1 MANPRELPLA
11 CANEQ
16 PRQLGSGRYA
26 APMLRTLR
34 SPGGGPAF
42 RTRVVAL
49 LLALGMLLAAA
60 PLLIPAT
67 RWAVGSVVPRRAPAR
82 A

>member
-1 MANPRELPLA
+1 
-11 CANEQ
+11 
-16 PRQLGSGRYA
+16 
-26 APMLRTLR
+26 MLRLLR

-60 PLLIPAT
+60 PLLVPIT
-67 RWAVGSVVPRRAPAR
+67 RWAVGIVAPRRAAV
-82 A
+82 

>member
-1 MANPRELPLA
+1 
-11 CANEQ
+11 
-16 PRQLGSGRYA
+16 
-26 APMLRTLR
+26 MLRILR
-34 SPGGGPAF
+34 APGGGPAF

-60 PLLIPAT
+60 PLLVPIT
-67 RWAVGSVVPRRAPAR
+67 HWAVGTVVPRRAPSR

>member
-1 MANPRELPLA
+1 
-11 CANEQ
+11 
-16 PRQLGSGRYA
+16 
-26 APMLRTLR
+26 MLRTLR

>member
-1 MANPRELPLA
+1 
-11 CANEQ
+11 
-16 PRQLGSGRYA
+16 
-26 APMLRTLR
+26 MLRILR
-34 SPGGGPAF
+34 APGGGPAF

-60 PLLIPAT
+60 PLLVPIT
-67 RWAVGSVVPRRAPAR
+67 RWAIGTVAPRRAQSR